1 MRTSRGRRHILAVL
15 PALLLA
21 WVLSAPAM
29 AQDQPT
35 KERPSDGRIF
45 TMKLAVASLNDAQH
59 EWLKRYGAAM
69 EKKSGGRI
77 RAEVYAGGQ
86 LGTIPRMIESTQLG
100 TIQVFVAPPEFFV
113 GVDQRFELLSASGLF
128 QGEAH
133 AARMVADA
141 EFTRAFLAI
150 GAGKGL
156 VGLNLFHGTPSAFVT
171 RQPFRTLGDL
181 KGKKIRV
188 LASPFQIEQMARLD
202 ATGVPMSLG
211 DVLPGLQQGTID
223 GAMGSIGISAALGYY
238 DAARYVNETGHVF
251 IFSMAVMSRRWFDT
265 LPADLQALAF
275 STADEVGGEMTPWGG
290 DFLARQRRFWVE
302 KGGEID
308 TLPPADRA
316 ELMAKVGTVGDD
328 IVKTRPQLAP
338 MWELLRAAAKRTAPR
353 GG

>member
-1 MRTSRGRRHILAVL
+1 MRTSHGWCHVLAGL

-21 WVLSAPAM
+21 LVLSAPAS
-29 AQDQPT
+29 AQDEPAQDSA
-35 KERPSDGRIF
+35 RPGGRTI

-59 EWLKRYGAAM
+59 EWLKRYAAAM
-69 EKKSGGRI
+69 ERKSGGRI
-77 RAEVYAGGQ
+77 RAEVYPGGQ

-113 GVDQRFELLSASGLF
+113 GVDQRFELLSAPGLF
-128 QGEAH
+128 QGEEH
-133 AARMVADA
+133 AARLGADG

-156 VGLNLFHGTPSAFVT
+156 VGLNLFHGTPSAFVM

-181 KGKKIRV
+181 KAKKIRV

-211 DVLPGLQQGTID
+211 DVLPALQQGTID
-223 GAMGSIGISAALGYY
+223 GAVGSLGISAAFGYY
-238 DAARYVNETGHVF
+238 DSARYANETGHAF
-251 IFSMAVMSRRWFDT
+251 IFSMAVASRRWFEA
-265 LPADLQALAF
+265 LPADLQVLALA
-275 STADEVGGEMTPWGG
+275 TADEVGKEMTPWGA

-308 TLPPADRA
+308 TLSPADRA
-316 ELMAKVGTVGDD
+316 ELTAKVGAIGDD

-338 MWELLRAAAKRTAPR
+338 MWELLRAAAKRTM
-353 GG
+353 